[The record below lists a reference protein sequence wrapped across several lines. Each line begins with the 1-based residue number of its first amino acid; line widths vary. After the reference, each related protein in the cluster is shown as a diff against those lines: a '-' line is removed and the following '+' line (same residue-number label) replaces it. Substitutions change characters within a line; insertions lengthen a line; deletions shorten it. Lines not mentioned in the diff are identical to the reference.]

1 VASHCPTRSTQRCA
15 LPAEAL
21 AFALLAALLHATW
34 NLLLSRSSDTNAA
47 LAVAMVFGAA
57 VAFPFA
63 LLGWRLEPEAVPF
76 VIASSVL
83 ELGYFAL
90 LAAAYR
96 RADLSLVY
104 PISRG
109 LAPVLVLV
117 GGALVLGETA
127 TPVRVLGIVLVAI
140 GIVLVRGLR
149 SPASLANVLLACA
162 IAVFIAGYTLV
173 DRQGVRYADP
183 ITYLAVIVGIP
194 GLLYLAV
201 VGLMGGVSRVRAAT
215 TPRILVGGVAVVA
228 AYGLVLAALRIAP
241 AASVA
246 AVRETSVVMA
256 TALAALVLGERVEPA
271 RWLGSIVVVVGIA
284 MVVLG

>member
-1 VASHCPTRSTQRCA
+1 LA
-15 LPAEAL
+15 L
-21 AFALLAALLHATW
+21 FAALLHATW
-34 NLLLSRSSDTNAA
+34 NLLLSRSSDTDAA

-57 VAFPFA
+57 VALPFA
-63 LLGWRLEPEAVPF
+63 LLNWRLEPEAVPF
-76 VIASSVL
+76 VIASSLL

-96 RADLSLVY
+96 RADLSLIY

-140 GIVLVRGLR
+140 GILLIRGLR

-194 GLLYLAV
+194 GLLYLAA